1 MTMKKVKKYKLKT
14 KKAAAKRFKLT
25 GSGKIR
31 RYKRGKRHLNEHLS
45 SNSIRSK
52 KGSVGVSKSDIAK
65 LKSLL
70 PHMDIKE

>member
-1 MTMKKVKKYKLKT
+1 MKKVKKYKLKT

-25 GSGKIR
+25 GSGKVR

-52 KGSVGVSKSDIAK
+52 KGSVGISKSDVDK
-65 LKSLL
+65 VKQLL
-70 PHMDIKE
+70 PKLPIKE

>member
-1 MTMKKVKKYKLKT
+1 MKKGKKYKLKT

-25 GSGKIR
+25 GSGKVR

-52 KGSVGVSKSDIAK
+52 KGSVGISKSDVDK
-65 LKSLL
+65 VKQLL
-70 PHMDIKE
+70 PNLPIKE

>member
-1 MTMKKVKKYKLKT
+1 MKKVKKYKLKT

-25 GSGKIR
+25 GSGKVR

-52 KGSVGVSKSDIAK
+52 KGSVGISKSDVDK
-65 LKSLL
+65 VKQLL
-70 PHMDIKE
+70 PNLPIKE

>member
-1 MTMKKVKKYKLKT
+1 MKKVKKYKLKT

-52 KGSVGVSKSDIAK
+52 KGSVGISKSDVDK
-65 LKSLL
+65 VKQLL
-70 PHMDIKE
+70 PNLPIKE